1 MNMTMETPSK
11 TLLSLNI
18 EKRFPEFTLQCE
30 SEFPQGVTAIFGPSG
45 SGKTTLLNC
54 IAGLDSPDS
63 GEIHFR
69 GQPYYSS
76 SQRKNVPAEK
86 RRFGYVFQESAL
98 FPHMSVKENVLYG
111 YKLSPENLRTVDLDQ
126 LLTLLQLGPL
136 MERRVT
142 SLSGGERQR
151 VALARALAASPD
163 LLLLDE
169 PLSSLDGP
177 FRGTIIEHLK
187 NVRREL
193 DMPMVYVSHSIS
205 EVIALA
211 DTVLVLSKGR
221 KIAQG
226 RPSQV
231 LVHPDV
237 SALADYATLENLIEA
252 EVVEQMSDEGLAKLR
267 IGSATLLAPEVF
279 RPKGERVMVS
289 IRAGDIIMSVDKPPR
304 TSARNIIEA
313 TVEEV
318 HVVGPRVLVYADIG
332 TRIIVEITPGSM
344 RDLGLKRGTAAYLII
359 KTNSIMVLDN
369 PNGLL

>member
-1 MNMTMETPSK
+1 
-11 TLLSLNI
+11 
-18 EKRFPEFTLQCE
+18 
-30 SEFPQGVTAIFGPSG
+30 VTAIFGPSG

-54 IAGLDSPDS
+54 IAGLDSPNR

-69 GQPYYSS
+69 GRPYYSS

-86 RRFGYVFQESAL
+86 RRFGYVFQDSAL

-111 YKLSPENLRTVDLDQ
+111 YKLSPASLRTVDLDQ

-136 MERRVT
+136 MGRRVT

-187 NVRREL
+187 SVRREL

-211 DTVLVLSKGR
+211 DTVLVLSNGR
-221 KIAQG
+221 KVAQG

-267 IGSATLLAPEVF
+267 VGSATMPEVF

-304 TSARNIIEA
+304 TSARNIIES

-318 HVVGPRVLVYADIG
+318 HVLGPRVLVYADIG
-332 TRIIVEITPGSM
+332 TRIIVEITQGSM

-369 PNGLL
+369 PNGLQ